1 MSNTSRNLGI
11 SFLLSKKHA
20 HRNDGHGVSVR
31 KTVIASVFFSAT
43 LLTVPSAFA
52 APAANALPT
61 NGQVVAGQANISQ
74 SGNVMN
80 INQSTQRAVINWDS
94 FNVGKNAMVNFNQ
107 PNANSSTL
115 NRVNGASKSM
125 IDGAVRSNGQVIFV
139 NPNGVVFGKGAEVN
153 TGGLVATT
161 MNIKDS
167 DYMSGKM
174 IFSGGESGKVINK
187 GTITANGVNGY
198 IALMAPEVKNQGVLI
213 ANISN
218 SNTIALVS
226 GTKVTLSFDGSQ
238 LTNITVDAS
247 AINSL
252 ISNKHAITTNGG
264 QIIIAANAASNLKS
278 SVINNTGT
286 ISADTVS
293 TVGGKVFL
301 TAGTVNQS
309 GTMSANSAEA
319 DGGNVTI
326 SGNQVN
332 LNTASKTSATGATA
346 GGQILIGKTTQNA
359 AQSQVNA
366 SNVTVSQGALV
377 DASATQNGNGGSI
390 QVWSTISTSVAGLF
404 KANGGAIAGN
414 GGNIDTSSA
423 GTVIYGKGLVV
434 DTTAPKGKTGNWLT
448 DPLSIIIDSTAAT
461 ILSNALMTTNVT
473 LDATASSCAG
483 IGNCTTSSVS
493 LIQFLAGTSVYST
506 ADTALTL
513 NASGGTITMDGSIAV
528 GQVYAVAQTIN
539 VNGSLNT
546 TTGSNGSIYLAG
558 AIINILGNI
567 NSNGNSS
574 NNSSLSNL
582 TSANMIT
589 ANNRRNGVNGSNSQS
604 NSTSA
609 LSADDTTYTSNGGA
623 INIIASGDIHIGSSS
638 IISTTNNSSYISA
651 NGHSGGAINIISVNG
666 NINNQGIVDA
676 LGKTS
681 TGGTVIIA
689 AKNTN
694 TFTGGLISSDGYTQ
708 AGVIQIG
715 VANGIGSG
723 STLAPPSINSQVA
736 TLLAAVNFTPSS
748 SSSILT
754 SNTSLDNATVIT
766 ANSAAST
773 SQVTLNSQ
781 AGQIYIAGNN
791 SLNTAA
797 TIQANADTGGLIILS
812 SPAGNYQNT
821 GYIQTNGGAGLGGT
835 IAQSGLI
842 STTLIGATVE
852 ANGTLGGGNIIIGRD
867 FQASPLSGSATQAA
881 LLPSLSSVITLPTS
895 ASTTIDANS
904 SLSANSTLSGDGGN
918 VLVWGD
924 GNLVAGA
931 LSAKALGASGN
942 GGFIETS
949 GDTLSI
955 ATGASVS
962 AASANG
968 TSGTWLLDPYDVTI
982 AATGATGTTY
992 SATFTAGATST
1003 ILASAINASLNG
1015 GTSVSISTGSSSS
1028 NTIYV
1033 NSAIS
1038 ATSGTATLTLTGG
1051 TINLAANITTVGSQT
1066 YTGAVVINN
1075 AAGITL
1081 TSTNSNITFSST
1093 VDSTA
1098 GSYYGLSVTNG
1109 TGTTAFGGIVGA
1121 NSGTSALGYLCVN
1134 SAGCSASAVGTTT
1147 GTGTTTLAGN
1157 VTTSGNQTYGGNLTL
1172 GANTALTSTA
1182 NSSNGVVTIAGNLNS
1197 LAATVSGIIQF
1208 LGGSSGQW
1216 KLSLDNGATWAT
1228 YSAASPCSGAN
1239 CPTITYSTS
1248 NAISDGVGGTCSA
1261 VGGCYSWT
1269 AGTGTYSVL
1278 VVGGGGAGGTNLVA
1292 YDNRSVGGGGG
1303 GGVISTSVT
1312 AASSTIYKI
1321 VAGSGAYGISNPIDG
1336 NDNSFI
1342 SSYSSFDTQKAAGG
1356 GSAWTK
1362 SNAITTYQNG
1372 GSGAGGYLAY
1382 PEGSIHTAAYV
1393 GTANGIGLGN
1403 NGSLLGGGGGA
1414 GGAPSGANGG
1424 AGYAS
1429 SITGTTV
1436 YYGAGGGG
1444 SAGDSGATRGNGGSN
1459 SGGIGGT
1466 YGGASGGNGVAYTGS
1481 GGGGS
1486 NGSTNA
1492 GGNGGAGTVVVSG
1505 SIIQSQGTYTLT
1517 INSGTGK
1524 SSIGG
1529 TVSNVT
1535 TLTINSKSPLSAVS
1549 GAIGGST
1556 AVAYN
1561 TASGYTGSNGAAG
1574 VLSLAGTNT
1583 YTGGTT
1589 ITGGTLQAGSTTA
1602 FGGAASAITVNS
1614 GAALDLNGK
1623 TLTYANALT
1632 LNGTGISS
1640 GGALTN
1646 SSATAGTYIG
1656 LITLGSDS
1664 SINASS
1670 GNIVI
1675 SNTGTIT
1682 GATYGLTLNGANTA
1696 SSIASIIGTTSGALT
1711 KSGTGTWTL
1720 SGVNTYTGGTTISA
1734 GTLSVGSNTYLGNT
1748 SGAIN
1753 LNGGTLNIST
1763 GTAFSSAR
1771 TINVLASST
1780 INNADTSGVTFTG
1793 SVTGPTVT
1801 GTPVTLTL
1809 TGANATTFS
1818 TGAITNGTGTSTVAL
1833 VQNTTGTTT
1842 LSGSNNFTGGTTI
1855 SAGTLKAASAAAL
1868 GTGAVSIGSSGT
1880 LDLAYT
1886 GTVALGSTLSM
1897 STGAAITNSANT
1909 SSLSVAGTST
1919 LNGNI
1924 NTAGNQ
1930 TYTGAVT
1937 LGANTTLTTLNTSSV
1952 NTNGTITFGSTVDS
1966 TAGSYYALTTT
1977 NGTGLTSFAG
1987 AVGATNN
1994 LGVLTLNGT
2003 GAITLGGSVTTA
2015 GNQSYAGAVSA
2026 AAGITI
2032 TANGT
2037 LSATTT
2043 LVTNGNNN
2051 NSYYALG
2058 VTDLTPPSQY
2068 YYVQSGSYS
2077 ATLSSANNYN
2087 VGILFYN
2094 NTGTLNGASSSSSWC
2109 CYNYPVLVNGVQSS
2123 VLNSISVV
2131 TRGDGIASRV
2141 PTAVSVY
2148 GSNTAFTSANT
2159 LTQIPSSAL
2168 YNSNLSVLG
2177 SGYQQSNFNLIGSGS
2192 LSFSGGGTS
2201 SPTVSNTITLSN
2213 ATAYQYYLVAFTSTG
2228 GTLNSAQTGSSSS
2241 YGLGLALNA
2250 INLYGN
2256 AYNTSSV
2263 TFSRAVTASGA
2274 LSVNTG
2280 TFSATSISTS
2290 GALTIN
2296 NSGVA
2301 SITGAITNGSSAA
2314 SIVQN
2319 GAGTTT
2325 LSGNNSFT
2333 GGTTITAGTISAGSS
2348 NALGTGAVSIGS
2360 SGTLDLAY
2368 TGTVALGSTLSM
2380 STGSAITNSANTSS
2394 LSVAGASTL
2403 NGSINT
2409 AGNQT
2414 YTGAVTLGANAT
2426 LTTLNTSSVN
2436 TNGTITFGST
2446 VDSTAGSY
2454 YGLTVT
2460 NGTGT
2465 TAFGG
2470 IVGANSGTSALG
2482 YLCINSAGCSA
2493 SAVGTTTGT
2502 GTTTLAGNVTTSGNQ
2517 TYGGNLTLGANT
2529 ALNSTANSGNGA
2541 VTIAGAVNTASSSNN
2556 GIIQFLGSGNW
2567 KYSVDGGTTWAY
2579 YSNSGSGNTYVAG
2592 SSTTTSAPSSLPFTI
2607 SYSGS
2612 SYSFTP
2618 TTTITSNVL
2627 VVAGGG
2633 AGGSS
2638 SAAYTTGGGGGGG
2651 VVYVPS
2657 ASLSGA
2663 YTISVGSGANSYY
2676 TTSGGNSSLSL
2687 TSSPSTFVVTA
2698 NGGGGGGGA
2707 SQSSGLSGG
2716 SGGGGHYG
2724 SGPSSD
2730 GGAATQGSVTGFT
2743 GYTLYGNSGGA
2754 SNFHQTGGG
2763 GGGGAS
2769 QAGFSGSGT
2778 NSATGVGGNGGQG
2791 VSLSI
2796 SGSSVVYGSGGG
2808 ASGQLSGGA
2817 GGTNGG
2823 NSLVY
2828 GGAVN
2833 GVANTGGGGGAG
2845 TNSGAGQGGS
2855 GVVILS
2861 SANLGSS
2868 VNASYT
2874 LTINSGTGAS
2884 TIGGSVSNVTTLTIN
2899 SKASNSAVSGAIGGS
2914 TAVAYNTASGY
2925 TGSNG
2930 AAGVLSLAGTNTY
2943 AGGTTV
2949 TGGTLQAGSVAAFG
2963 GATGAITVN
2972 TGAALDLNGKT
2983 LTYANA
2989 LTLNG
2994 SGISNGGA
3002 LTNSSATGGT
3012 YIGAITLGSD
3022 SLIGSTAGAI
3032 TVSGAIASSGSAYN
3046 LALVGSKAITL
3057 SSATNTLSTIASGSG
3072 LGALSITNNQAL
3084 TIGSMTIGGT
3094 TYSGLSSTGTI
3105 LVQTITGNLTVN
3117 NAVTTNST
3125 SAVTSAPAIKLSA
3138 GFNDATTST
3147 TNNIILGSSSS
3158 SLITAGSG
3166 AIIALYSGAPTSS
3179 TNLSVF
3185 VAGQSASNTSY
3196 GVTTTTGSLASG
3208 AGYYALYRS
3217 TQPNLY
3223 VIYGSS
3229 DTPTYGTAPTISYSF
3244 NTLANGN
3251 GTTYVSSD
3259 TAIVN
3264 ASGTALFKGTNSTTG
3279 ATNVS
3284 LNSSAN
3290 AGSYTTVTYL
3300 SGLSSPIYALSAG
3313 SNTGS
3318 LTINKANAYVI
3329 VTSGQSS
3336 TYGATPTINYT
3347 FNTNSAGTG
3356 SAISASLTGLS
3367 GTATITN
3374 APTSSSNAGTY
3385 SLTYASGLSS
3395 TNYAF
3400 NAAASSVSYAV
3411 NQAQAY
3417 VIVTSGQS
3425 STYGATPTINYT
3437 FNTNSAGTGSA
3448 ISASPTGLSGTATIT
3463 NAPTSSSNAGTY
3475 SLTYASGLSSTNY
3488 AFNAAASSRSYTVN
3502 AAPLNI
3508 TISKTYDGNYNF
3520 TNANSYT
3527 LSGSTYNSDAMPTIA
3542 SGTAATSSA
3551 NAASYTG
3558 FASNGMT
3565 LSNTNYTLTGGTVA
3579 ATISPKT
3586 ITYTTAGATSV
3597 YGSLAILSTPAFVGL
3612 VGSDNPSASVSLY
3625 SGTTPVSLS
3634 ATTNAGTYAQQVA
3647 ITNGNYQLGSIGNT
3661 IGSLVIS
3668 PATLMIAGANGTPTY
3683 NGSTQTNTGATV
3695 SLNGGA
3701 ASTISGTTVSTGIGA
3716 QTFTL
3721 SGLASGLNASSTAI
3735 ADNLSITPNA
3745 ASGAIAGNYS
3755 ISYANGSLT
3764 IGKAN
3769 LSVTGTQAY
3778 NGTATIVGSS
3788 LTISGIAGQT
3798 FTGSGTADL
3807 TTKNIQSNQ
3816 QLASVNGL
3824 VLAPNGSFLVSNY
3837 NTINVANTSVSITP
3851 LAITLTAPSITKV
3864 YDGGYTYNMTSANL
3878 STMSSQLVG
3887 GDSVSAASVVFTGNN
3902 PNVGTNKSVSLNS
3915 ATISDGNSGNNYI
3928 VTLANSSTSQV
3939 TPASLTITANNASKF
3954 VTQSDTAG
3962 FNGVVYSGFVN
3973 GETAS
3978 SALSGTLTVT
3988 RSNASTNGAG
3998 SYTGVLTPGG
4008 QTASNYTI
4016 TPVAGNYTIVAAN
4029 QLLVQVTPVTTTYG
4043 TAPTYTATAQYLSCS
4058 VSGCP
4063 SSGSVN
4069 TIHTLSPVITGN
4081 AFSVSDGA
4089 GGTAGFTIS
4098 PTGATSSGSGNTNVG
4113 SYQLSNGTM
4122 TGSSTNF
4129 SNNLVLTGSLT
4140 VAPLTLSANQLGVS
4154 GISKVYNGSTAI
4166 SGLSLNT
4173 TAASSSIKT
4182 GDAVVIAGTGTY
4194 ADANVGTS
4202 KSVTVSVGLTG
4213 NDAGNY
4219 VLSSNQLTANI
4230 GTITQLA
4237 TVTYTGTSGG
4247 NWSNASNWAGGA
4259 IPTLGNVA
4267 MVVIPTATTVVY
4279 DAANLSALTP
4289 TSAITDNGTL
4299 SFTSGLPTTFAN
4311 NVSGTGA
4318 IAQSG
4323 AGALTL
4329 TGGNSYSGGT
4339 TLAAGSS
4346 LIAGTSS
4353 ALGTGALNSSGG
4365 TFSTSG
4371 VTLPNLTVN
4380 GAVVLA
4386 SNITSSGNQAYNG
4399 AVTINNSTNSTTLKS
4414 FAGNITFAS
4423 TLNAGTTN
4431 QSLELSATAG
4441 QVTFNGQVGVATQ
4454 TYNTGTQSYSPTTYA
4469 SYQSQ
4474 SSNNLSNLT
4483 VSANTINLNA
4493 DISTRLTQIY
4503 NGSLLVGDN
4512 GSNGPTRVLLSEDP
4526 AITFNGTINDT
4537 VAGTHNLFV
4546 KAVTIAN
4553 EAPSIIFN
4561 DVVGGIAALKSLTAS
4576 TGAQDAATGA
4586 LYSAI
4591 DTTPANL
4598 VGTVTIKENVST
4610 TGDQTYTAKGFT
4622 LGNGTANQTLS
4633 LTTQTGNIAFNAGS
4647 SSGSGFTPA
4656 GSGLIVSVFNG
4667 GGTVSGLSGSGLNY
4681 SVTDTTASA
4690 SSSST
4695 TSTSNLTSAPYSDG
4709 GALQNSFNNEF
4720 TQLASE
4726 IMYDQSGGSVTV
4738 GSPSEA
4744 CVLRYEASYLS
4755 CVQ

>member
-1 MSNTSRNLGI
+1 M
-11 SFLLSKKHA
+11 
-20 HRNDGHGVSVR
+20 
-31 KTVIASVFFSAT
+31 ASVFLSAT

-94 FNVGKNAMVNFNQ
+94 FNVGKNATVNFNQ
-107 PNANSSTL
+107 PNSASSTL
-115 NRVNGASKSM
+115 NRVNGASQSM
-125 IDGAVRSNGQVIFV
+125 INGAVNANGQVIFV

-174 IFSGGESGKVINK
+174 SFSGGESGKVINK

-264 QIIIAANAASNLKS
+264 QIIIAANAASNLKA

-286 ISADTVS
+286 INSDSITTS
-293 TVGGKVFL
+293 GGKVFL

-309 GTMSANSAEA
+309 GTVSANSAQA
-319 DGGNVTI
+319 DGGNITI

-332 LNTASKTSATGATA
+332 LNTASKTTATGATA

-448 DPLSIIIDSTAAT
+448 DPLSIIIDSTAAI
-461 ILSNALMTTNVT
+461 ILSNALKTTNVT

-483 IGNCTTSSVS
+483 IGNCTTSSVP
-493 LIQFLAGTSVYST
+493 LIQFLTGTSVYST

-513 NASGGTITMDGSIAV
+513 NAPGGTITMDGSIAV

-574 NNSSLSNL
+574 NNSSSSNL

-609 LSADDTTYTSNGGA
+609 LNADDTTYTSNGGA
-623 INIIASGDIHIGSSS
+623 INIIASGDINIGSSS

-651 NGHSGGAINIISVNG
+651 NGQSGGTINIVSVNG

-676 LGKTS
+676 LGKS
-681 TGGTVIIA
+681 ATGGSVIIV

-694 TFTGGLISSDGYTQ
+694 TFTSALISSDGYTQ

-867 FQASPLSGSATQAA
+867 FKTNPLSGSATQDA
-881 LLPSLSSVITLPTS
+881 LLPNLSAVIALPTS

-904 SLSANSTLSGDGGN
+904 SLTANSTISGDGGN

-924 GNLVAGA
+924 ANLVAGT
-931 LSAKALGASGN
+931 LSAQAMGASGN

-949 GDTLSI
+949 GQTLNVANSVNI
-955 ATGASVS
+955 SSASS
-962 AASANG
+962 NG
-968 TSGTWLLDPYDVTI
+968 LAGTWLLDPYDLTVASSGGDVTGLTIQTALGTTSVTLTAGSSSVSSSGATLTGSGTSSGSGNIYIYDSIQWSSATLLTLNAYNNIYVGSSTALGYLKLSGSTSSQGLTMTACGGVSACYSSGTASSGTGYVLMGMSSSPTTSLLNVNNGFNGQI
-982 AATGATGTTY
+982 AIGNSSAVITINGSVYAKISTEADFVGMNASNKYFLSGDLTFVGSYTCAAYGCTSTSFSGILNGFGHKISGLNISASGGNDGTGLFHQINGSVFNLGDSGSIAYTDTSGLTYRIGGFSGYIGSGGLISNSYSAVNITSSSGAYGWGGFVGMGYGGTINNSYSSGNITFTAAPNGVQFLGGFFGWTYQNPTIFTNDYATGNITLPNNAPTTQMTIGGFVGRTDVNFSCTNCYATGTVYAPFAVEVGGFAGALTSGVALLTNSYATGNVTGSQTVGGFAGRLGVNSGVTASYIYSTGSVTGSSTSVGGLVGYFSGGTLSNVYASGVTTCSASNCNGLIGSGSPTISNAYWNSATTQSTSSGTWTNASGISSSAFNTASNLTNFTFSSSAWGYNGSIQSSPVICSVQACTSYISSLVSDTYIGISGGTWSVGSNWSLGYAPLSTNTGLYNNIIINSGSSILFDTANVGSLSASISNAGIISFTGSSNATLSGIISGAGSLNTNSLYSGTVTLSGTNTYNGSTSISSGSTIKLGNASGIGSNSAVTINGTLDLGGYSSTVASIVGTTGTITNSSSGTTSTLTAGGDNTSTTY
-992 SATFTAGATST
+992 SGLVQNGSGTVALVKSGTGTLTLSNTNTYSGGTTITAGTLSVGSDT
-1003 ILASAINASLNG
+1003 NLGNTLGAINLNG
-1015 GTSVSISTGSSSS
+1015 GTLNISTGAAFSSARTINVLASS
-1028 NTIYV
+1028 TI
-1033 NSAIS
+1033 NNAD
-1038 ATSGTATLTLTGG
+1038 TSGVTFTGNVTGPTVTGTPVTLTLTGANATTFSTGVISNGTGTSTVALTQNTTGTTTLSGTNTYSGATTISGGTLSVSSLANGNTSSNIGASTNVAANLVLNGGTLQYTGAAVSTDRLFTLTNNGGTIDASGTGALTFTSSSAIAFTGTSARIFTLTGTSTYNNTLSQILGNNTGATSLTKSGVGTWILSGTNTYSGGTTISAGTLIASTSSSALGSSAVTLGDSSGSANATLQVATTGLTFSNAIVLSSGTSGTLTIGNTGTAISTTFIGGVTGANNLVISEGATSGTITFATGSLNNTGTITNSGSGTGTTTISATVGSNVTGITESSSTSALTISGAITPKSTGSTFTNSGTAALTISGGISGTGNITFNNNSSGTTTVSGTSINNTGTITNSGSGTGTTTISATVGSNVTGITENGTSPFTLSGSNSYTGGTTITAG
-1051 TINLAANITTVGSQT
+1051 TINAGSGNALGTGAVGIGSSGILNLTYSGTVTLGSTLSMSTGASITNSTNTANLYVTGTSTLNGSVTTTGTQT
-1066 YTGAVVINN
+1066 YTGAVTLGAN
-1075 AAGITL
+1075 AAL
-1081 TSTNSNITFSST
+1081 TTTNSNITFSST

-1098 GSYYGLSVTNG
+1098 GSYYGLSITNG

-1121 NSGTSALGYLCVN
+1121 NSGTSALGYLCIN
-1134 SAGCSASAVGTTT
+1134 SAGCSASAAGTTT

-1157 VTTSGNQTYGGNLTL
+1157 VTTSGNQAYGGNLTL
-1172 GANTALTSTA
+1172 GANTVLTSTA
-1182 NSSNGVVTIAGNLNS
+1182 NNGNGVVTIAGSVTTTTSTTN
-1197 LAATVSGIIQF
+1197 GILQF
-1208 LGGSSGQW
+1208 LGSGNWKYSVDGGTTWAYYSNSGSGNTYISGSSTTTSAPS
-1216 KLSLDNGATWAT
+1216 SLPFTISFSGST
-1228 YSAASPCSGAN
+1228 YTYTPTSAISGAQ
-1239 CPTITYSTS
+1239 IL
-1248 NAISDGVGGTCSA
+1248 A
-1261 VGGCYSWT
+1261 
-1269 AGTGTYSVL
+1269 
-1278 VVGGGGAGGTNLVA
+1278 VGGGGAGGSSNVPAT
-1292 YDNRSVGGGGG
+1292 GGGGG
-1303 GGVISTSVT
+1303 GGV
-1312 AASSTIYKI
+1312 AY
-1321 VAGSGAYGISNPIDG
+1321 VASGALSGV
-1336 NDNSFI
+1336 
-1342 SSYSSFDTQKAAGG
+1342 YSIVV
-1356 GSAWTK
+1356 GS
-1362 SNAITTYQNG
+1362 G
-1372 GSGAGGYLAY
+1372 GSGTTGGYGASGGNSSFTLSTNPTGYVITAY
-1382 PEGSIHTAAYV
+1382 G
-1393 GTANGIGLGN
+1393 G
-1403 NGSLLGGGGGA
+1403 GGGGGA
-1414 GGAPSGANGG
+1414 F
-1424 AGYAS
+1424 
-1429 SITGTTV
+1429 
-1436 YYGAGGGG
+1436 
-1444 SAGDSGATRGNGGSN
+1444 GDSGAAG
-1459 SGGIGGT
+1459 
-1466 YGGASGGNGVAYTGS
+1466 GS
-1481 GGGGS
+1481 GGGGHWTTGLGGTATQGSVSGFSATLSGNNGGQS
-1486 NGSTNA
+1486 NHAQTAGGGGGGASAVGSSGTTQSSGV
-1492 GGNGGAGTVVVSG
+1492 GGNGGLGISYSISGAATIYGSGGGGMGYTSSGSGGTNAGNAGVYGGAGPGSGTANTGGGGGGGFNTQGSGGSGVVVVSG
-1505 SIIQSQGTYTLT
+1505 SMGIIQGSFSLT

-1535 TLTINSKSPLSAVS
+1535 TLTINSKASNSAVS
-1549 GAIGGST
+1549 GAISGST

-1589 ITGGTLQAGSTTA
+1589 
-1602 FGGAASAITVNS
+1602 
-1614 GAALDLNGK
+1614 
-1623 TLTYANALT
+1623 
-1632 LNGTGISS
+1632 
-1640 GGALTN
+1640 
-1646 SSATAGTYIG
+1646 
-1656 LITLGSDS
+1656 
-1664 SINASS
+1664 
-1670 GNIVI
+1670 
-1675 SNTGTIT
+1675 
-1682 GATYGLTLNGANTA
+1682 
-1696 SSIASIIGTTSGALT
+1696 
-1711 KSGTGTWTL
+1711 
-1720 SGVNTYTGGTTISA
+1720 
-1734 GTLSVGSNTYLGNT
+1734 
-1748 SGAIN
+1748 
-1753 LNGGTLNIST
+1753 
-1763 GTAFSSAR
+1763 
-1771 TINVLASST
+1771 
-1780 INNADTSGVTFTG
+1780 
-1793 SVTGPTVT
+1793 
-1801 GTPVTLTL
+1801 
-1809 TGANATTFS
+1809 
-1818 TGAITNGTGTSTVAL
+1818 
-1833 VQNTTGTTT
+1833 
-1842 LSGSNNFTGGTTI
+1842 
-1855 SAGTLKAASAAAL
+1855 
-1868 GTGAVSIGSSGT
+1868 
-1880 LDLAYT
+1880 
-1886 GTVALGSTLSM
+1886 
-1897 STGAAITNSANT
+1897 
-1909 SSLSVAGTST
+1909 
-1919 LNGNI
+1919 
-1924 NTAGNQ
+1924 
-1930 TYTGAVT
+1930 
-1937 LGANTTLTTLNTSSV
+1937 
-1952 NTNGTITFGSTVDS
+1952 
-1966 TAGSYYALTTT
+1966 
-1977 NGTGLTSFAG
+1977 
-1987 AVGATNN
+1987 
-1994 LGVLTLNGT
+1994 
-2003 GAITLGGSVTTA
+2003 
-2015 GNQSYAGAVSA
+2015 
-2026 AAGITI
+2026 
-2032 TANGT
+2032 
-2037 LSATTT
+2037 
-2043 LVTNGNNN
+2043 
-2051 NSYYALG
+2051 
-2058 VTDLTPPSQY
+2058 
-2068 YYVQSGSYS
+2068 
-2077 ATLSSANNYN
+2077 
-2087 VGILFYN
+2087 
-2094 NTGTLNGASSSSSWC
+2094 
-2109 CYNYPVLVNGVQSS
+2109 
-2123 VLNSISVV
+2123 
-2131 TRGDGIASRV
+2131 
-2141 PTAVSVY
+2141 
-2148 GSNTAFTSANT
+2148 
-2159 LTQIPSSAL
+2159 
-2168 YNSNLSVLG
+2168 
-2177 SGYQQSNFNLIGSGS
+2177 
-2192 LSFSGGGTS
+2192 
-2201 SPTVSNTITLSN
+2201 
-2213 ATAYQYYLVAFTSTG
+2213 
-2228 GTLNSAQTGSSSS
+2228 
-2241 YGLGLALNA
+2241 
-2250 INLYGN
+2250 
-2256 AYNTSSV
+2256 
-2263 TFSRAVTASGA
+2263 
-2274 LSVNTG
+2274 
-2280 TFSATSISTS
+2280 
-2290 GALTIN
+2290 
-2296 NSGVA
+2296 
-2301 SITGAITNGSSAA
+2301 
-2314 SIVQN
+2314 
-2319 GAGTTT
+2319 
-2325 LSGNNSFT
+2325 
-2333 GGTTITAGTISAGSS
+2333 
-2348 NALGTGAVSIGS
+2348 
-2360 SGTLDLAY
+2360 
-2368 TGTVALGSTLSM
+2368 
-2380 STGSAITNSANTSS
+2380 
-2394 LSVAGASTL
+2394 
-2403 NGSINT
+2403 
-2409 AGNQT
+2409 
-2414 YTGAVTLGANAT
+2414 
-2426 LTTLNTSSVN
+2426 
-2436 TNGTITFGST
+2436 
-2446 VDSTAGSY
+2446 
-2454 YGLTVT
+2454 
-2460 NGTGT
+2460 
-2465 TAFGG
+2465 
-2470 IVGANSGTSALG
+2470 
-2482 YLCINSAGCSA
+2482 
-2493 SAVGTTTGT
+2493 
-2502 GTTTLAGNVTTSGNQ
+2502 
-2517 TYGGNLTLGANT
+2517 
-2529 ALNSTANSGNGA
+2529 
-2541 VTIAGAVNTASSSNN
+2541 
-2556 GIIQFLGSGNW
+2556 
-2567 KYSVDGGTTWAY
+2567 
-2579 YSNSGSGNTYVAG
+2579 
-2592 SSTTTSAPSSLPFTI
+2592 
-2607 SYSGS
+2607 
-2612 SYSFTP
+2612 
-2618 TTTITSNVL
+2618 
-2627 VVAGGG
+2627 
-2633 AGGSS
+2633 
-2638 SAAYTTGGGGGGG
+2638 
-2651 VVYVPS
+2651 
-2657 ASLSGA
+2657 
-2663 YTISVGSGANSYY
+2663 
-2676 TTSGGNSSLSL
+2676 
-2687 TSSPSTFVVTA
+2687 
-2698 NGGGGGGGA
+2698 
-2707 SQSSGLSGG
+2707 
-2716 SGGGGHYG
+2716 
-2724 SGPSSD
+2724 
-2730 GGAATQGSVTGFT
+2730 
-2743 GYTLYGNSGGA
+2743 
-2754 SNFHQTGGG
+2754 
-2763 GGGGAS
+2763 
-2769 QAGFSGSGT
+2769 
-2778 NSATGVGGNGGQG
+2778 
-2791 VSLSI
+2791 
-2796 SGSSVVYGSGGG
+2796 
-2808 ASGQLSGGA
+2808 
-2817 GGTNGG
+2817 
-2823 NSLVY
+2823 
-2828 GGAVN
+2828 
-2833 GVANTGGGGGAG
+2833 
-2845 TNSGAGQGGS
+2845 
-2855 GVVILS
+2855 
-2861 SANLGSS
+2861 
-2868 VNASYT
+2868 
-2874 LTINSGTGAS
+2874 
-2884 TIGGSVSNVTTLTIN
+2884 
-2899 SKASNSAVSGAIGGS
+2899 
-2914 TAVAYNTASGY
+2914 
-2925 TGSNG
+2925 
-2930 AAGVLSLAGTNTY
+2930 
-2943 AGGTTV
+2943 V

-2963 GATGAITVN
+2963 GAASAITVN

-3105 LVQTITGNLTVN
+3105 LVQTSTGNLTVN
-3117 NAVTTNST
+3117 NAVTTSST
-3125 SAVTSAPAIKLSA
+3125 SAVTSAPAIKLAA
-3138 GFNDATTST
+3138 GYNDATTST

-3158 SLITAGSG
+3158 SWITAGSG
-3166 AIIALYSGAPTSS
+3166 AIIALYSGTPLSS
-3179 TNLSVF
+3179 TNLSAF
-3185 VAGQSASNTSY
+3185 TAGQTTNFITYSKTTSDTQSATS
-3196 GVTTTTGSLASG
+3196 
-3208 AGYYALYRS
+3208 GYYLKYRGTIPS
-3217 TQPNLY
+3217 LY
-3223 VIYGSS
+3223 VIFGSS
-3229 DTPTYGTAPTISYSF
+3229 DTPTYGSAPTITYSF
-3244 NTLANGN
+3244 NTLANGS
-3251 GTTYVSSD
+3251 GTRYDSSD
-3259 TAIVN
+3259 TSTVN
-3264 ASGTALFKGTNSTTG
+3264 ATGNAVFTGTNSTT
-3279 ATNVS
+3279 ATTGVS

-3290 AGSYTTVTYL
+3290 AGSYTAVTYS
-3300 SGLSSPIYALSAG
+3300 SGLSSLIYAISAG
-3313 SNTGS
+3313 SSTGS

-3356 SAISASLTGLS
+3356 SAISSSPTGLS

-3448 ISASPTGLSGTATIT
+3448 ISSSPTGLSGTATIT

-3520 TNANSYT
+3520 TNANPYT

-3542 SGTAATSSA
+3542 SGTATTSSA

-3558 FASNGMT
+3558 FASNGLT
-3565 LSNTNYTLTGGTVA
+3565 LSNSNYTLTGGTVS

-3586 ITYTTAGATSV
+3586 ITYTTAGATGV
-3597 YGSLAILSTPAFVGL
+3597 YGSLATLSTPAFVGL
-3612 VGSDNPSASVSLY
+3612 VGSDNPGTSVSLY
-3625 SGTTPVSLS
+3625 SGTTPVSLT

-3647 ITNGNYQLGSIGNT
+3647 ISNGNYQIASTGNT
-3661 IGSLVIS
+3661 IGNLVIS
-3668 PATLMIAGANGTPTY
+3668 PATLVIAGANGTPTY

-3735 ADNLSITPNA
+3735 ADNLSITPNTV
-3745 ASGAIAGNYS
+3745 SGAIAGNYS
-3755 ISYANGSLT
+3755 ISYTNGSLT

-3769 LSVTGTQAY
+3769 LSVTGSQAY
-3778 NGTATIVGSS
+3778 NGTATIAGSS

-3807 TTKNIQSNQ
+3807 TTKNVQTNQ
-3816 QLASVNGL
+3816 PLASVNGL
-3824 VLAPNGSFLVSNY
+3824 VLTPNGSFLVSNY

-3864 YDGGYTYNMTSANL
+3864 YDGGYTYNMTAANL

-3887 GDSVSAASVVFTGNN
+3887 GDLVSAASVVFTGNN

-3915 ATISDGNSGNNYI
+3915 ATISDGNSGNNYT

-3939 TPASLTITANNASKF
+3939 TRASLTITANNASKF

-4016 TPVAGNYTIVAAN
+4016 TPVAGNFTIVAAN
-4029 QLLVQVTPVTTTYG
+4029 QLLVEVTPVTTTYG
-4043 TAPTYTATAQYLSCS
+4043 TAPTYAATAQYLSCS

-4089 GGTAGFTIS
+4089 GGTAGFTVS

-4129 SNNLVLTGSLT
+4129 SNTIVLTGSLT
-4140 VAPLTLSANQLGVS
+4140 VAPLTLSATQLGVS

-4237 TVTYTGTSGG
+4237 SVTYTGTSGG

-4267 MVVIPTATTVVY
+4267 TVVIPTATTVVY

-4311 NVSGTGA
+4311 NVSGTGS

-4329 TGGNSYSGGT
+4329 TGSNSYSGGT
-4339 TLAAGSS
+4339 TLASGSS
-4346 LIAGTSS
+4346 LIAGSSS
-4353 ALGTGALNSSGG
+4353 ALGTGALNSAGG

-4380 GAVVLA
+4380 GAVILA

-4399 AVTINNSTNSTTLKS
+4399 AVTINNSTNSTTLNS
-4414 FAGNITFAS
+4414 SAGNITFAS

-4647 SSGSGFTPA
+4647 SGGSGFTPA
-4656 GSGLIVSVFNG
+4656 GSGLIVSIFNS

-4695 TSTSNLTSAPYSDG
+4695 TSTSNLTSAQYSTG

-4726 IMYDQSGGSVTV
+4726 IMYDQSGGSVSV